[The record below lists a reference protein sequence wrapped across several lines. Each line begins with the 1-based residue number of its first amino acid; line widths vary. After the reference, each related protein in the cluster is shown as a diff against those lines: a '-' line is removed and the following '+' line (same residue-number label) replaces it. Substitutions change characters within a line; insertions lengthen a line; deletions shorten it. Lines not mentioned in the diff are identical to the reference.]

1 MDRLKPNPA
10 NSCPLTPLGFIE
22 RAATACDDCPSIIY
36 NDTTYTWSQ
45 TYRRCLQL
53 ASSLSSFGIN
63 PGHVVSVI
71 APNIPAMYELHFAV
85 PMSGAIF
92 NTINTRLDARTIS
105 IILKHSESKLVFV
118 DHLSSSL
125 LLEVVSLFPPHSK
138 TPKLVLITDDKE
150 ISSSSSPPPRIPPAD
165 FVDTYENMLAKGDP
179 QFSWVRPKSDLDP
192 MVLNYTWGTTSAPKG
207 VVQCYKAFFII
218 AVDSLI
224 DWVVPKQ
231 SVLLW
236 TLPMFHNNGWS
247 FTWGAAVVGAT
258 NVCLRKFD
266 APTVFALIR
275 KHGVTHMC
283 GAPIVLNLL
292 SSSPEAKQLDRPVRI
307 LTAGSPPPAPV
318 LLRTESLGFIVSH
331 GYGKTEIAGVNVSC
345 AWKPKWNKLPAR
357 ERASLKARQ
366 GVRTI
371 GLTEVDI
378 VDPETGLSV
387 KRDGQTRGEIV
398 MRGGSL
404 MLGYLKDPEATSKCM
419 KDGRYYT
426 GDVGMMHPDG
436 YLEIKDRSKDV
447 IISGGENI
455 SSTEIE
461 SVLYS
466 HPMVNEAAV
475 VGRPDPFWQEIPC
488 AFVSLKTGTDSGGMM
503 TTEKDII
510 QYCRARIPRYMVPKT
525 VVFIDELPKTAT
537 GKVQKYVLGDI
548 ANSMSMSHS
557 RM

>member
-1 MDRLKPNPA
+1 MDQLKPNPA

-22 RAATACDDCPSIIY
+22 RAATAYDDCPSIIY

-53 ASSLSSFGIN
+53 ASSLFSFGIN

-71 APNIPAMYELHFAV
+71 APKIPAMYELHFAV
-85 PMSGAIF
+85 PTSGAIF
-92 NTINTRLDARTIS
+92 NTRLDARTIS
-105 IILKHSESKLVFV
+105 IILQHSQSKLVFV

-125 LLEVVSLFPPHSK
+125 LLEAVSLFPPHSK

-192 MVLNYTWGTTSAPKG
+192 MVLNYTSGTTSAPKG
-207 VVQCYKAFFII
+207 VVQCHKALFII

-224 DWVVPKQ
+224 DWSVPKQ

-247 FTWGAAVVGAT
+247 FTWGAAAVGAT

-292 SSSPEAKQLDRPVRI
+292 SSSPEAKPLDRPVHI

-331 GYGKTEIAGVNVSC
+331 GYGITEDCWCHCILC
-345 AWKPKWNKLPAR
+345 L
-357 ERASLKARQ
+357 EQITRQ
-366 GVRTI
+366 
-371 GLTEVDI
+371 
-378 VDPETGLSV
+378 
-387 KRDGQTRGEIV
+387 
-398 MRGGSL
+398 
-404 MLGYLKDPEATSKCM
+404 
-419 KDGRYYT
+419 
-426 GDVGMMHPDG
+426 
-436 YLEIKDRSKDV
+436 
-447 IISGGENI
+447 
-455 SSTEIE
+455 
-461 SVLYS
+461 
-466 HPMVNEAAV
+466 
-475 VGRPDPFWQEIPC
+475 
-488 AFVSLKTGTDSGGMM
+488 
-503 TTEKDII
+503 
-510 QYCRARIPRYMVPKT
+510 
-525 VVFIDELPKTAT
+525 
-537 GKVQKYVLGDI
+537 
-548 ANSMSMSHS
+548 
-557 RM
+557 

>member
-1 MDRLKPNPA
+1 MDQLKPNPA

-22 RAATACDDCPSIIY
+22 RAATAYDDCPSIIY

-53 ASSLSSFGIN
+53 ASSLFSF
-63 PGHVVSVI
+63 
-71 APNIPAMYELHFAV
+71 A
-85 PMSGAIF
+85 
-92 NTINTRLDARTIS
+92 
-105 IILKHSESKLVFV
+105 
-118 DHLSSSL
+118 
-125 LLEVVSLFPPHSK
+125 VSLFPPHSK

-179 QFSWVRPKSDLDP
+179 QFSWVRPKSDLDR
-192 MVLNYTWGTTSAPKG
+192 MVLNYTSGTTSAPKG
-207 VVQCYKAFFII
+207 VVQCHKALFII

-224 DWVVPKQ
+224 DWSVPKQ

-247 FTWGAAVVGAT
+247 FTWGAAAVGAT

-292 SSSPEAKQLDRPVRI
+292 SSSPEAKPLDRPVHI

-331 GYGKTEIAGVNVSC
+331 GYGITEDC
-345 AWKPKWNKLPAR
+345 WCHL
-357 ERASLKARQ
+357 
-366 GVRTI
+366 
-371 GLTEVDI
+371 DI
-378 VDPETGLSV
+378 VDPKTGLSV
-387 KRDGQTRGEIV
+387 KRDGLTRGEIV

-426 GDVGMMHPDG
+426 GDVGVMHPDG

-455 SSTEIE
+455 SSAEIE

-466 HPMVNEAAV
+466 HPVVNEAAV

-525 VVFIDELPKTAT
+525 VVIIDELPKTAT
-537 GKVQKYVLGDI
+537 SKVQKYVLRDI